1 MQARSREHAMEGNEE
16 ELGLLAE
23 FGSDPDVGA
32 GPPPPEEDA
41 EMRHRGSRAKDPST
55 SRVQNWQEEEGSS
68 ATLQNFG
75 HRAGWLVLLLLCQS
89 SSSFILQRF
98 EFLIKSHPTVI
109 YFLTM
114 LVGAGGNAGGQS
126 TVLVVRRLA
135 LAGKRNSL
143 SFHRIVGSEILV
155 GAKLAIVLFAAAFLR
170 CAIFKV
176 FGAECIAI
184 CLSMFVIV
192 FTSTALGAALPL
204 FLSHLGLDPAHAGAT
219 IQVRLRRM
227 IKFQSLSSYIG
238 QPQLVLPRVMDVSGV
253 ALTCVISSAVL
264 GFKEPVI
271 LEAVPITGSSHK
283 VLTHPSGAP

>member
-219 IQVRLRRM
+219 IQV
-227 IKFQSLSSYIG
+227 
-238 QPQLVLPRVMDVSGV
+238 VMDVSGV

-264 GFKEPVI
+264 GFKDHFKVKQP
-271 LEAVPITGSSHK
+271 SHQ
-283 VLTHPSGAP
+283 PWDAGACDS